1 MHRRNYG
8 ANTAKLLQVY
18 RADLRV
24 ASAIII
30 IIMPLSS
37 WLPWTGGEQQF
48 PGQKPES
55 MVVADCLMTELE
67 WQLREADRAA
77 RDREEEERR
86 RQTKVDYSWLACTS
100 ARSRPRYQMSQM
112 DRLELETMCS
122 QVRPEESGDVI
133 VRFRDR
139 LYPEMPPQEIPLVLR
154 AVIRQV
160 FQRRNPAPD
169 SWARRLRSQSMI
181 LWTTQSS
188 ARVHPSSRD
197 SGGEETGIEMDARRV
212 YSLPDFTA
220 KSVAQLPV

>member
-1 MHRRNYG
+1 MASVDGRR
-8 ANTAKLLQVY
+8 AAVS
-18 RADLRV
+18 RAEAGEHGGGGLPHDRAGV
-24 ASAIII
+24 AA
-30 IIMPLSS
+30 
-37 WLPWTGGEQQF
+37 TGGRQG
-48 PGQKPES
+48 GQG
-55 MVVADCLMTELE
+55 
-67 WQLREADRAA
+67 QRAHVTYQGVKNKLVFLA
-77 RDREEEERR
+77 VRRAGEEEERR

-188 ARVHPSSRD
+188 ARVHPSSRE
-197 SGGEETGIEMDARRV
+197 SSGEETGIEMDARRV